1 MTAAADITIS
11 PPLSDHQRL
20 SVLDG
25 WRGVSII
32 SVLACHLL
40 PLGPKAWNLNPT
52 AGPFG
57 MAIFFTLSGF
67 LITTNLL
74 HNPSVKSFFI
84 RRACRILP
92 LAYLFVLV
100 TVLIWQRKGWNYAL
114 AYGTFSINYLTQYVT
129 TVTSPLWSLCVEV
142 HFYIAVGLLVALAGK
157 RGLLLLPIAA
167 LIVTGLR
174 IWTGTSIANVTHLR
188 VDEILAGATV
198 ALIHANPAMAG
209 FRARFA
215 RVPAIVLLAVFVICC
230 HPATGPLNYLRP
242 YAAAMLVAGTLWQ
255 GSWLATL
262 MRSRVLKYVAE
273 VSFALYVIHPIN
285 RIGWFAQG
293 GKIELYLLK
302 RPIGLALTFLLAH
315 LSTFHYEKWWIE
327 RGKRW
332 AKRAEHSKTKPTP
345 LVAEPALQPAL
356 VKT

>member
-1 MTAAADITIS
+1 MTAAADVTIS
-11 PPLSDHQRL
+11 SPSDHQRL

-40 PLGPKAWNLNPT
+40 PLGPKSWNLNTT

-67 LITTNLL
+67 LITSNLL
-74 HNPSVKSFFI
+74 HNPSVRSFFI

-92 LAYLFVLV
+92 LAYLFVIV
-100 TVLIWQRKGWNYAL
+100 TILLWQRKGWSYAL

-142 HFYIAVGLLVALAGK
+142 HFYLAVGLLVAFAGR
-157 RGLLLLPIAA
+157 RGLLILPAA
-167 LIVTGLR
+167 AFVVTGLR
-174 IWTGTSIANVTHLR
+174 IINRVPNANVTHLR
-188 VDEILAGATV
+188 VDEILAGATL

-209 FRARFA
+209 FRQRIG
-215 RVPAIVLLAVFVICC
+215 RIPALVLLAVFVLCC
-230 HPATGPLNYLRP
+230 HPATGPLNYARP
-242 YAAAMLVAGTLWQ
+242 YAAALMVAGTLWH
-255 GSWLATL
+255 SSPLATL
-262 MRSRVLKYVAE
+262 MRSRILKYFAD

-285 RIGWFAQG
+285 RIGWFAEG
-293 GKIELYLLK
+293 GKFQLYLLK

-315 LSTFHYEKWWIE
+315 LSTFYYEKWWID
-327 RGKRW
+327 RGKGW
-332 AKRAEHSKTKPTP
+332 ARRAEHSARKPAAA
-345 LVAEPALQPAL
+345 LAKPALQPVA
-356 VKT
+356 